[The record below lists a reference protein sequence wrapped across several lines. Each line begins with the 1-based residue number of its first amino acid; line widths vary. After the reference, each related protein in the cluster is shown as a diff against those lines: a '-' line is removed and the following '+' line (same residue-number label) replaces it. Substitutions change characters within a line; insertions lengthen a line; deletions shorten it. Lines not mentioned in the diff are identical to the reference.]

1 MVSHRMGNGSP
12 IAALGICAMA
22 WTMVVATGS
31 ASAQVRS
38 PAPGSSFEFRCN
50 LPGTGDFVQRYT
62 VDSVSGGIVTV
73 SVTDHRGT
81 HSYSKATYLNGTTM
95 FTESRN
101 AGVNASMSGDLE
113 DFGPLARLA
122 GPTSIRQRCTARS
135 PRISGSPCFG
145 STPIQMASHCVAN

>member
-73 SVTDHRGT
+73 SSIVASTVSTVARAVTCV
-81 HSYSKATYLNGTTM
+81 S
-95 FTESRN
+95 
-101 AGVNASMSGDLE
+101 VASSLSAD
-113 DFGPLARLA
+113 
-122 GPTSIRQRCTARS
+122 
-135 PRISGSPCFG
+135 
-145 STPIQMASHCVAN
+145 